1 MSTGGRELG
10 SVAGDRAT
18 PALPG
23 SWGVGAINSSFGK
36 EKSIQVEC

>member
-1 MSTGGRELG
+1 MSTGGWELE

-23 SWGVGAINSSFGK
+23 SWGVGAINSSFAK
-36 EKSIQVEC
+36 EKSIRAEC